1 MNISSYASLD
11 AVNFSTLKDFALSP
25 RRYQHILSKPRTD
38 TDSMRTGRIDHRAIL
53 EPDTLA
59 DLPIWPGGDRKKA
72 ALAAF
77 IAANGEDYVWKPSEL
92 EDARALSA
100 AVHAHP
106 TAGPLV
112 RTPGEREKVLVKAD
126 PRTGIMRK
134 ARLDKL
140 CEGLVLE
147 VKTTKQPLSER
158 MIQRQITGYAYHAQM
173 AWYLDIAGVDA
184 GKWIFV
190 EQAAPHDVVVVPA
203 SLEWIDAGR
212 ALYRS
217 WLDRLVECRASGKWP
232 GLCDGEMEIEVPSWL
247 MPGCDDPGLDLT
259 GLEVA

>member
-1 MNISSYASLD
+1 
-11 AVNFSTLKDFALSP
+11 V
-25 RRYQHILSKPRTD
+25 
-38 TDSMRTGRIDHRAIL
+38 
-53 EPDTLA
+53 
-59 DLPIWPGGDRKKA
+59 WPGGNRTATALKA
-72 ALAAF
+72 FTAAH
-77 IAANGEDYVWKPSEL
+77 GEDYAWKEQEL
-92 EDARALSA
+92 SDARALSA

-112 RTPGEREKVLVKAD
+112 RTPGECEKVLIKAGV
-126 PRTGIMRK
+126 RTGIMRK

-203 SLEWIDAGR
+203 SLEWIEAGR
-212 ALYRS
+212 ALYS
-217 WLDRLVECRASGKWP
+217 QWLDRLVECRRTDTWP
-232 GLCDGEMEIEVPSWL
+232 GLCDGEMEIEVPPWL
-247 MPGCDDPGLDLT
+247 MQGCDDPGLDLT

>member
-1 MNISSYASLD
+1 MNQRDYASLD
-11 AVNFSTLKDFALSP
+11 AVNYSTLKDFALSP
-25 RRYQHILSKPRTD
+25 RRYRHTLAKPRVD

-53 EPDTLA
+53 QPETLA
-59 DLPIWPGGDRKKA
+59 DLPVWPGGDRKKA
-72 ALAAF
+72 ALASF
-77 IAANGEDYVWKPSEL
+77 IAANGEDYIWKEQEL
-92 EDARALSA
+92 SDARALSA

-112 RTPGEREKVLVKAD
+112 RTPGECETVLIKAD

-140 CEGLVLE
+140 CEAMVLE

-190 EQAAPHDVVVVPA
+190 EQDAPHDVAVVPA
-203 SLEWIDAGR
+203 TPDWIDAGR
-212 ALYRS
+212 ALYRG
-217 WLDRLVECRASGKWP
+217 WLDRLVECQRTDTWP
-232 GLCDGEMEIEVPSWL
+232 GLCDGEMQIEVPPWFSL
-247 MPGCDDPGLDLT
+247 GCDDPGLDMT
-259 GLEVA
+259 GLKEE